1 MVMLRRRGC
10 ATGDPIEEI
19 GVGAFEQRLVAVELA
34 IIELGKVGVG
44 ETAENEVALPRPAMP
59 GTEREPLAADV
70 RR

>member
-34 IIELGKVGVG
+34 VVELGEVGIG
-44 ETAENEVALPRPAMP
+44 KAAKDEVALPRPAMP
-59 GTEREPLAADV
+59 GAEREPLAADV
-70 RR
+70 RG